1 MPKIPASS
9 RPHRAP
15 SNKFAAG
22 KYAYAISDRSG
33 LRFPYTEMVYEWT
46 GMLVHNSEWE
56 PKQPQLDL
64 TYFTDAQSLENARLQ
79 ANVSATKAARTGGGI
94 AGSSTGGVPN
104 QVTALPGFEN
114 TSGQPLYVGVATLPT
129 TWYTS
134 NTNLLQSALGTV
146 TVVIL

>member
-1 MPKIPASS
+1 MAKIPASS

-33 LRFPYTEMVYEWT
+33 LKFPYQEMKY
-46 GMLVHNSEWE
+46 E

-79 ANVSATKAARTGGGI
+79 ANISATQAARTGGGI

-114 TSGQPLYVGVATLPT
+114 TSGPPLYVGVATIPT
-129 TWYTS
+129 DWYTA
-134 NTNLLQSALGTV
+134 NTNLLQTELGSV